1 MSNDIAALYIR
12 VDSTGAVTAS
22 KDLAALDTAA
32 AKVEGSTKKVE
43 TATASTMANFKKLAG
58 VVGATA
64 LAYQAFMKLMSE
76 LNQLVREGFKA
87 VEEYHTSIAS
97 LAAMVLTFTKAHNNM
112 SLGERWKEALKYSTE
127 MIPILENLAA
137 KTLLSG
143 RETTALANAF
153 ARAGVFL
160 DATNAKQIE
169 SFTRLSN
176 ALPLMTQGQ
185 SIMLQINQEI
195 RGLMGGGN
203 EATSMLLQTLKSINP
218 EIENQLKVWRAEGT
232 VLEHLGD
239 LLVGF
244 GPATAILENQ
254 WQAVKSTID
263 TTVTQTLRGGMQSV
277 YQDIIGLVKNMDNG
291 LIKHKGTISAGIV
304 VAWNSVKNILAIV
317 WNVIA
322 GLKPLL
328 EPLVSLTGAIA
339 YGWGGILAVLEPIS
353 RIVGNIL
360 SMGVEIVK
368 TFGNAAQAL
377 LALISL
383 QPKAAKMAADEA
395 IKSAKQVGA
404 LVVENGNLFI
414 NGISD
419 SLVKYDAQVQK
430 AMTSSENLA
439 AANKYIFEPVTK
451 GADEASGKI
460 TKAAQKLREEA
471 DKINETLGNDI
482 KMSGLDDLEK
492 KLFEIQIKYEKLGKN
507 PLVDKG
513 LLGQARGIEESAAI
527 SEANQKITESNK
539 KMYEEL
545 KKGKEEYEALLADLQ
560 GAILKGHEKALHEIS
575 KAEEEVYKKIEKL
588 LDEAKISWEQA
599 ELLFK
604 LTGNKTEKSTADET
618 VRSTQSASDY
628 YSQIEGY
635 AQQAYEKK
643 IDLIELERQANINMY
658 GDVAAANAKANQS
671 QIKAYS
677 EKIDA
682 DQKWASIVIGN
693 FGSMLDAAKECY
705 DEDSSEYNRLND
717 MKKAVLFAQLAMEA
731 VKNVRIL
738 AGIRAQTAATV
749 TAAGIENAANSSKA
763 VTGAVAAIATQGSG
777 DPYTAF
783 ARIAAMIALMTSVLA
798 MAGIAF
804 SGGGGGS
811 SSAAAS
817 GPSYGQDTTVLGGA
831 NGQASESI
839 TKSLELLQDTYEM
852 EDTKLTKIY
861 NEMKNLNW
869 NITGVV
875 KSVVLGDI
883 GNMTEG
889 QLAAATPGW
898 KAFDEKYFGSWIA
911 EIDQKFMD
919 AIGNIPIIGGALDS
933 VVSFLV
939 GGSGGEKSLK
949 ASGIRVGG
957 ESLLASE
964 KKGSWIAEMGQKFM
978 DAIGNIPIIGG
989 ALDSV
994 ISFPVGG
1001 SGGES
1006 SGGESRVGGAV
1017 NPYDIVHTAGVNSSW
1032 GFGGSDEY
1040 DTRTDRAIDD
1050 SLTAFFFGPNGLSAT
1065 TSKMFYDV
1073 AGGLGKDADAAA
1085 KVITDAFLNIGD
1097 INLMGADTP
1106 EKIQKVITDRLS
1118 KLEDVAARSIF
1129 GDEYINKYIKV
1140 NEGAAETIFRLYI
1153 DLESVNSI
1161 LDMTTKSTISRTVDL
1176 AESLIELAGGLDK
1189 LQESATN
1196 YYNAF
1201 FNDKEKQEFLKSQ
1214 LSEALSYYGMDL
1226 PGTRSGYRALVE
1238 SQTLS
1243 TEQGAARYAELL
1255 MLAETADKYYKYI
1268 EKAAET
1274 AKGSL
1279 KPEHYS
1285 TNLEYQRALAGLQSF
1300 DNGGMSV
1307 GPESGYVAQ
1316 LHGTELIVSP
1326 RNSYPATVKGLSNDE
1341 VVAEIRGLRKDIG
1354 QGNFYSKANSDKI
1367 TSILNRWEGSGLP
1380 ETRT

>member
-1 MSNDIAALYIR
+1 MSNDIAALYIKI
-12 VDSTGAVTAS
+12 DSSGVVTAS
-22 KDLAALDTAA
+22 KDLNALDTAA
-32 AKVEGSTKKVE
+32 AKVEGTTKKVE
-43 TATASTMANFKKLAG
+43 TATASTNRSFMQM
-58 VVGATA
+58 ATA
-64 LAYQAFMKLMSE
+64 
-76 LNQLVREGFKA
+76 VKA
-87 VEEYHTSIAS
+87 
-97 LAAMVLTFTKAHNNM
+97 
-112 SLGERWKEALKYSTE
+112 
-127 MIPILENLAA
+127 
-137 KTLLSG
+137 
-143 RETTALANAF
+143 
-153 ARAGVFL
+153 
-160 DATNAKQIE
+160 
-169 SFTRLSN
+169 
-176 ALPLMTQGQ
+176 
-185 SIMLQINQEI
+185 
-195 RGLMGGGN
+195 
-203 EATSMLLQTLKSINP
+203 
-218 EIENQLKVWRAEGT
+218 
-232 VLEHLGD
+232 
-239 LLVGF
+239 
-244 GPATAILENQ
+244 
-254 WQAVKSTID
+254 
-263 TTVTQTLRGGMQSV
+263 
-277 YQDIIGLVKNMDNG
+277 
-291 LIKHKGTISAGIV
+291 
-304 VAWNSVKNILAIV
+304 
-317 WNVIA
+317 
-322 GLKPLL
+322 
-328 EPLVSLTGAIA
+328 
-339 YGWGGILAVLEPIS
+339 
-353 RIVGNIL
+353 
-360 SMGVEIVK
+360 
-368 TFGNAAQAL
+368 
-377 LALISL
+377 
-383 QPKAAKMAADEA
+383 
-395 IKSAKQVGA
+395 
-404 LVVENGNLFI
+404 
-414 NGISD
+414 
-419 SLVKYDAQVQK
+419 
-430 AMTSSENLA
+430 LA
-439 AANKYIFEPVTK
+439 AAYGVLKMAQYVKDATMLAARYEMLGTTMRIAGNTAGYTSAQME
-451 GADEASGKI
+451 
-460 TKAAQKLREEA
+460 KAAQGMQKMGISMIASRENAMKMVIAHLDLAKAQDLSRVAQDVARVAGINSSEA
-471 DKINETLGNDI
+471 FTRMIQGIRSGETEIFKTMGLMINMDKAYRDFEKTNNLAKGSIDAGQRAQAIMNAVLIEGEKYAGLYAATMDTAAGQTLSMQRHVENLKVAFGLAFTPALAEIIETITGSIKDLNGELSGDSKDKITAWGVNFRITLIDI
-482 KMSGLDDLEK
+482 EAEIRRLAMLLD
-492 KLFEIQIKYEKLGKN
+492 KLGGTMTSAQMLLYGPGRALGVKSSTERFERAADANIKYETRYNESDKELERLMVKRIKLEQSLTAEGKASAKAAQDAAEAKV
-507 PLVDKG
+507 LAAQRATATTEKEIAIDKEAARLKKQLTKTAIEETRKATYEIDSIGFSQYKKDIDRITADAEKYRQAGVDKVII
-513 LLGQARGIEESAAI
+513 AKYV
-527 SEANQKITESNK
+527 EAETNLAKRKSFEVDADNAK

-545 KKGKEEYEALLADLQ
+545 KKGKEEYEALLIDLQ
-560 GAILKGHEKALHEIS
+560 GATLNAHEKALHEIS
-575 KAEEEVYKKIEKL
+575 KAEEEVYNKIEKL

-635 AQQAYEKK
+635 AQQAFEKK
-643 IDLIELERQANINMY
+643 IELIELERQANINMY

-804 SGGGGGS
+804 SGGGGS

-949 ASGIRVGG
+949 ASGIRV
-957 ESLLASE
+957 
-964 KKGSWIAEMGQKFM
+964 K
-978 DAIGNIPIIGG
+978 D
-989 ALDSV
+989 
-994 ISFPVGG
+994 
-1001 SGGES
+1001 
-1006 SGGESRVGGAV
+1006 GAV

-1050 SLTAFFFGPNGLSAT
+1050 SLTALFYGPNGLSAT

-1118 KLEDVAARSIF
+1118 ELEDVAARSIF

-1268 EKAAET
+1268 ET

>member
-32 AKVEGSTKKVE
+32 AKVEGTTKKVE
-43 TATASTMANFKKLAG
+43 TATQSAATAFQRMKAAVVSSLDEFGKL
-58 VVGATA
+58 VGAFTVA
-64 LAYQAFMKLMSE
+64 QAAYQALMRVISAINE
-76 LNQLVREGFKA
+76 LLREGFKA
-87 VEEYHTSIAS
+87 VEEYQTSIAS

-195 RGLMGGGN
+195 RGLMGGGSM
-203 EATSMLLQTLKSINP
+203 ATSMLLQTLKSINP

-277 YQDIIGLVKNMDNG
+277 YQDIIGLVKNMDDG

-353 RIVGNIL
+353 KIIGNIL

-430 AMTSSENLA
+430 AMTSGKNLA

-513 LLGQARGIEESAAI
+513 LLGKARGIEESAAI
-527 SEANQKITESNK
+527 SEANQKITEYNK

-545 KKGKEEYEALLADLQ
+545 KKGKEEYEALLTDLQ
-560 GAILKGHEKALHEIS
+560 GATLNAHEKALHEIS
-575 KAEEEVYKKIEKL
+575 KAEEEVYNKIEKL

-618 VRSTQSASDY
+618 VRSTQSVVDY

-635 AQQAYEKK
+635 AQQAFEKK
-643 IDLIELERQANINMY
+643 IELIELERQANINMY

-705 DEDSSEYNRLND
+705 NEDSYEYNRLND

-839 TKSLELLQDTYEM
+839 TKVFELLQDTYDM
-852 EDTKLTKIY
+852 EETKFNNLY
-861 NEMKNLNW
+861 SEMKNLNR

-911 EIDQKFMD
+911 EMDQKFMD
-919 AIGNIPIIGGALDS
+919 AIGNIPIIGGVLGNI
-933 VVSFLV
+933 VSSLV

-949 ASGIRVGG
+949 ASGIRV
-957 ESLLASE
+957 
-964 KKGSWIAEMGQKFM
+964 K
-978 DAIGNIPIIGG
+978 
-989 ALDSV
+989 
-994 ISFPVGG
+994 
-1001 SGGES
+1001 
-1006 SGGESRVGGAV
+1006 GGAV
-1017 NPYDIVHTAGVNSSW
+1017 NPYNIVHTAGVNSSW

-1040 DTRTDRAIDD
+1040 DTRIDRKVDD
-1050 SLTAFFFGPNGLSAT
+1050 SLTAFFYGPNGLSAT

-1085 KVITDAFLNIGD
+1085 KVITDAFLNMGD
-1097 INLMGADTP
+1097 INLIKAKTP
-1106 EKIQKVITDRLS
+1106 EEIQKVITDRLS

-1367 TSILNRWEGSGLP
+1367 TSILNRWEGTGLP

>member
-12 VDSTGAVTAS
+12 IDSTGAVTAS
-22 KDLAALDTAA
+22 KDLASLDTAA

-43 TATASTMANFKKLAG
+43 TATASASRSFGQMATAVKALAASYAVLKMAQYVKEVTMLAARYETLG
-58 VVGATA
+58 VV
-64 LAYQAFMKLMSE
+64 M
-76 LNQLVREGFKA
+76 
-87 VEEYHTSIAS
+87 
-97 LAAMVLTFTKAHNNM
+97 
-112 SLGERWKEALKYSTE
+112 
-127 MIPILENLAA
+127 
-137 KTLLSG
+137 
-143 RETTALANAF
+143 
-153 ARAGVFL
+153 
-160 DATNAKQIE
+160 
-169 SFTRLSN
+169 
-176 ALPLMTQGQ
+176 
-185 SIMLQINQEI
+185 
-195 RGLMGGGN
+195 
-203 EATSMLLQTLKSINP
+203 
-218 EIENQLKVWRAEGT
+218 
-232 VLEHLGD
+232 
-239 LLVGF
+239 
-244 GPATAILENQ
+244 
-254 WQAVKSTID
+254 
-263 TTVTQTLRGGMQSV
+263 
-277 YQDIIGLVKNMDNG
+277 
-291 LIKHKGTISAGIV
+291 
-304 VAWNSVKNILAIV
+304 
-317 WNVIA
+317 
-322 GLKPLL
+322 
-328 EPLVSLTGAIA
+328 
-339 YGWGGILAVLEPIS
+339 
-353 RIVGNIL
+353 RIVGNNAGYSGAQMAAFARGLEKTGI
-360 SMGVEIVK
+360 SMVEARQSLTRMVQANLDLAQSSKLARVAQDAAVIGNINSSEAFQRMVYGIQSGQVEILRTIGINVNFENSYQKVAKATGRVTTQLSEAEKSQIRMNAVMDAGKMIAGTYEAAMGTAGKQVLSLQRHLDNLKVAFGLAFTPVLAEIIETITGAITDLNGELSGDSKDKITAWGVNFRIALIDIQAEIRRLAMLLDKLGGTMTSAQMLLYGPGRALGVK
-368 TFGNAAQAL
+368 SSTERFERAADANIGYEARYNASDKELERLMAKRIQLEQSLTAEGKASAEAAQDATEKKV
-377 LALISL
+377 LAA
-383 QPKAAKMAADEA
+383 QRAAAATGKEVEADE
-395 IKSAKQVGA
+395 
-404 LVVENGNLFI
+404 
-414 NGISD
+414 
-419 SLVKYDAQVQK
+419 K
-430 AMTSSENLA
+430 A
-439 AANKYIFEPVTK
+439 V
-451 GADEASGKI
+451 
-460 TKAAQKLREEA
+460 KAAQKFREEA
-471 DKINETLGNDI
+471 NKINETLGNDI

-513 LLGQARGIEESAAI
+513 LLGKARGIEESAAI

-560 GAILKGHEKALHEIS
+560 GAALKGHEKALHEIS

-618 VRSTQSASDY
+618 VRSTQFEADY

-643 IDLIELERQANINMY
+643 LKLIELERQANIDLYKDNAEAA
-658 GDVAAANAKANQS
+658 AAANAKANQDR
-671 QIKAYS
+671 IKAYS

-682 DQKWASIVIGN
+682 DQKWTKTVIGN

-839 TKSLELLQDTYEM
+839 TKVFELLQDTYDM
-852 EDTKLTKIY
+852 EETKFNNLY
-861 NEMKNLNW
+861 SEMKNLNR

-911 EIDQKFMD
+911 EMDQKFMD
-919 AIGNIPIIGGALDS
+919 AIGNIPIIGGVLGNI
-933 VVSFLV
+933 VSSLV

-949 ASGIRVGG
+949 ASGIRV
-957 ESLLASE
+957 
-964 KKGSWIAEMGQKFM
+964 K
-978 DAIGNIPIIGG
+978 
-989 ALDSV
+989 
-994 ISFPVGG
+994 
-1001 SGGES
+1001 
-1006 SGGESRVGGAV
+1006 GGAV
-1017 NPYDIVHTAGVNSSW
+1017 NPYNIVHTAGVNSSW

-1040 DTRTDRAIDD
+1040 DTRIDRKVDD
-1050 SLTAFFFGPNGLSAT
+1050 SLTAFFYGPNGLSAT

-1085 KVITDAFLNIGD
+1085 KVITDAFLNMGD
-1097 INLMGADTP
+1097 INLIKAKTP

>member
-1 MSNDIAALYIR
+1 
-12 VDSTGAVTAS
+12 
-22 KDLAALDTAA
+22 
-32 AKVEGSTKKVE
+32 
-43 TATASTMANFKKLAG
+43 
-58 VVGATA
+58 
-64 LAYQAFMKLMSE
+64 
-76 LNQLVREGFKA
+76 
-87 VEEYHTSIAS
+87 
-97 LAAMVLTFTKAHNNM
+97 
-112 SLGERWKEALKYSTE
+112 
-127 MIPILENLAA
+127 
-137 KTLLSG
+137 
-143 RETTALANAF
+143 
-153 ARAGVFL
+153 
-160 DATNAKQIE
+160 
-169 SFTRLSN
+169 
-176 ALPLMTQGQ
+176 
-185 SIMLQINQEI
+185 
-195 RGLMGGGN
+195 
-203 EATSMLLQTLKSINP
+203 
-218 EIENQLKVWRAEGT
+218 
-232 VLEHLGD
+232 
-239 LLVGF
+239 
-244 GPATAILENQ
+244 
-254 WQAVKSTID
+254 
-263 TTVTQTLRGGMQSV
+263 
-277 YQDIIGLVKNMDNG
+277 
-291 LIKHKGTISAGIV
+291 
-304 VAWNSVKNILAIV
+304 
-317 WNVIA
+317 
-322 GLKPLL
+322 
-328 EPLVSLTGAIA
+328 
-339 YGWGGILAVLEPIS
+339 
-353 RIVGNIL
+353 
-360 SMGVEIVK
+360 
-368 TFGNAAQAL
+368 
-377 LALISL
+377 
-383 QPKAAKMAADEA
+383 
-395 IKSAKQVGA
+395 
-404 LVVENGNLFI
+404 
-414 NGISD
+414 
-419 SLVKYDAQVQK
+419 
-430 AMTSSENLA
+430 
-439 AANKYIFEPVTK
+439 
-451 GADEASGKI
+451 
-460 TKAAQKLREEA
+460 
-471 DKINETLGNDI
+471 
-482 KMSGLDDLEK
+482 
-492 KLFEIQIKYEKLGKN
+492 
-507 PLVDKG
+507 
-513 LLGQARGIEESAAI
+513 
-527 SEANQKITESNK
+527 
-539 KMYEEL
+539 
-545 KKGKEEYEALLADLQ
+545 
-560 GAILKGHEKALHEIS
+560 
-575 KAEEEVYKKIEKL
+575 
-588 LDEAKISWEQA
+588 
-599 ELLFK
+599 
-604 LTGNKTEKSTADET
+604 
-618 VRSTQSASDY
+618 
-628 YSQIEGY
+628 
-635 AQQAYEKK
+635 
-643 IDLIELERQANINMY
+643 
-658 GDVAAANAKANQS
+658 
-671 QIKAYS
+671 
-677 EKIDA
+677 
-682 DQKWASIVIGN
+682 
-693 FGSMLDAAKECY
+693 MLDAAKECY

-717 MKKAVLFAQLAMEA
+717 MKKAVLFAQLEMEA

-738 AGIRAQTAATV
+738 AGISAQTAATV

-839 TKSLELLQDTYEM
+839 TKVFELLQDTYDM
-852 EDTKLTKIY
+852 EETKFNNLY
-861 NEMKNLNW
+861 SEMKNLNR

-911 EIDQKFMD
+911 EMDQKSMH
-919 AIGNIPIIGGALDS
+919 AIGNIPIIGGVLGNI
-933 VVSFLV
+933 VSSLV

-949 ASGIRVGG
+949 ASGIRV
-957 ESLLASE
+957 
-964 KKGSWIAEMGQKFM
+964 K
-978 DAIGNIPIIGG
+978 
-989 ALDSV
+989 
-994 ISFPVGG
+994 
-1001 SGGES
+1001 
-1006 SGGESRVGGAV
+1006 GGAV
-1017 NPYDIVHTAGVNSSW
+1017 NPYNIVHTAGVNSSW

-1040 DTRTDRAIDD
+1040 DTRIDRKVDD
-1050 SLTAFFFGPNGLSAT
+1050 SLTAFFYGPNGLSAT

-1085 KVITDAFLNIGD
+1085 KVITDAFLNMGD
-1097 INLMGADTP
+1097 INLIKAKTP
-1106 EKIQKVITDRLS
+1106 EEIQKVITDRLS